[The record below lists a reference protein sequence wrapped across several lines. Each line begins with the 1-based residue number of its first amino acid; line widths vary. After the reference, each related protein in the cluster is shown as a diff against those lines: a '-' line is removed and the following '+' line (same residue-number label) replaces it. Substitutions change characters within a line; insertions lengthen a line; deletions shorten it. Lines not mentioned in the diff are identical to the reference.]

1 MDYSKLSNNGD
12 GRYHMT
18 EECDDGNYEDGDGC
32 SSQCTEEQHYT
43 CPKTD
48 YLSAFCK
55 YSPPPFTTFL
65 DHLAAP
71 GALGEAG
78 STQQKLQWF
87 PQLTGVDG
95 LLHVTNF
102 KPQQHMNCP
111 RQSGWLQMHLAS
123 SSSKHSLGGATL
135 QNTNGNSAWEEALK
149 LYNWTYKL
157 DTMRLPGIY
166 KMGVVILKS
175 QQYTP
180 LSCRHFY
187 KLVRVTLNVAN

>member
-1 MDYSKLSNNGD
+1 
-12 GRYHMT
+12 MT

-95 LLHVTNF
+95 LLHVTI
-102 KPQQHMNCP
+102 
-111 RQSGWLQMHLAS
+111 
-123 SSSKHSLGGATL
+123 GGAAL

-187 KLVRVTLNVAN
+187 KVVRVTLNVAN